1 MHAKGWALRQRRQKP
16 ETSIFFWR
24 CVCVHEILA
33 LGSFLSLFSLSLS
46 LFDSNLNVSFSK
58 YDPQT
63 AVWLCVHSS
72 SLYLL
77 LSNYIPRH
85 GRKWCAT
92 YGRNGVGVGVFKK
105 RENRG
110 RITFRDVKER
120 GVRHMGE
127 MGLGENSKKIEL
139 NSER

>member
-1 MHAKGWALRQRRQKP
+1 M
-16 ETSIFFWR
+16 
-24 CVCVHEILA
+24 
-33 LGSFLSLFSLSLS
+33 
-46 LFDSNLNVSFSK
+46 
-58 YDPQT
+58 
-63 AVWLCVHSS
+63 
-72 SLYLL
+72 
-77 LSNYIPRH
+77 
-85 GRKWCAT
+85 
-92 YGRNGVGVGVFKK
+92 GVFKK